1 MVESGSYSLMVES
14 GSYSLMAESGS
25 YSLVVE
31 SGSYSL
37 VAESGSYSLVAVHGL
52 LTAVASPV
60 ADHEHMSSVVVE
72 HRLSNC
78 GAQGYLPRGMWD
90 LPGSGIEPMSPAL
103 QGRFLTT
110 RPPGKPKSMAFSLR
124 TYTWS

>member
-1 MVESGSYSLMVES
+1 MLGL
-14 GSYSLMAESGS
+14 GCCAGF
-25 YSLVVE
+25 
-31 SGSYSL
+31 
-37 VAESGSYSLVAVHGL
+37 SLVAVRGFL
-52 LTAVASPV
+52 IAVTPLI
-60 ADHEHMSSVVVE
+60 VE

-110 RPPGKPKSMAFSLR
+110 RPPVKPLFFLVIGERLPTPVFWPSEFHGLYNPWGHKELDM
-124 TYTWS
+124 TE

>member
-1 MVESGSYSLMVES
+1 MLGLCYCTGFSLLVENGGYFLLTM
-14 GSYSLMAESGS
+14 
-25 YSLVVE
+25 
-31 SGSYSL
+31 
-37 VAESGSYSLVAVHGL
+37 HGL
-52 LTAVASPV
+52 LTAVASLV

-72 HRLSNC
+72 HRLCSC

-103 QGRFLTT
+103 QGRFLIT